1 MVAERRDQVM
11 AYADAGPQA
20 PRLARSYCVEAS
32 VQGV

>member
-1 MVAERRDQVM
+1 MVAKRRDQVM

-20 PRLARSYCVEAS
+20 PIPGRSYCVEAS